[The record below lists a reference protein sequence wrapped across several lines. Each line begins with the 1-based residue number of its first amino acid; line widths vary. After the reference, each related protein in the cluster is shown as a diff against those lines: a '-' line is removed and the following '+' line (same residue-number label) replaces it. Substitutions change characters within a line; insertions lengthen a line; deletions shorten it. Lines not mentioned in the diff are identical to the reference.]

1 MLPPFSHFHTLA
13 KLNKLTKNRGNYY
26 KQKSAHVSR

>member
-1 MLPPFSHFHTLA
+1 MLPSFSHSSTLA
-13 KLNKLTKNRGNYY
+13 KLNKLTKNKGNYY